1 MSKGLQ
7 KEIKQ
12 GFSNGQRGTGKA
24 KYSITVTVLLALP
37 RKTWEDK
44 SFKEVTVTVPL
55 VFPRETWEGID
66 LTVLGSRSIPEK
78 LGNSAEHSQ

>member
-1 MSKGLQ
+1 MDK
-7 KEIKQ
+7 KVHV
-12 GFSNGQRGTGKA
+12 KA

-66 LTVLGSRSIPEK
+66 LTVLDSRNIPEK
-78 LGNSAEHSQ
+78 LGNRAEHSQ

>member
-1 MSKGLQ
+1 MDK
-7 KEIKQ
+7 KVHV
-12 GFSNGQRGTGKA
+12 KA

-55 VFPRETWEGID
+55 VFP
-66 LTVLGSRSIPEK
+66 EK
-78 LGNSAEHSQ
+78 LGKVLISQY

>member
-1 MSKGLQ
+1 MDK
-7 KEIKQ
+7 KVHV
-12 GFSNGQRGTGKA
+12 KA

-55 VFPRETWEGID
+55 VSQRN
-66 LTVLGSRSIPEK
+66 LGRY
-78 LGNSAEHSQ
+78 